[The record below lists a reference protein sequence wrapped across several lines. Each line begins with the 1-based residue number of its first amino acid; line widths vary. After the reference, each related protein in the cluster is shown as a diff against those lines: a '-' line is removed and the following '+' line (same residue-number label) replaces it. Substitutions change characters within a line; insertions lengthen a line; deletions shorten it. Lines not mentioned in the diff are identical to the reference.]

1 MTSHYGFLLDVDGP
15 IASPVTRTVR
25 PEISRILRELAA
37 AGCPVVFNT
46 GRSDAFVSQTV
57 LPGILQEALP
67 AEHMLHAICEKGA
80 TWFSITESRDAEL
93 HIDEDMDL
101 PQAFKD
107 DVQALVEEFSHLMF
121 FDETKRAMVSVE
133 QRTDVRNELYQRGQA
148 GFDHKAAALIQK
160 HGLGHRV
167 RIDPTIISTDI
178 EDNRLGKALGAD
190 RALELIRA
198 QGADPAAFE
207 WFTVGDSRTDYAM
220 ADRLHELG
228 FAVTHVD
235 VRPSD
240 GIPEGK
246 PYTIKTMPGVIHDD
260 AGLAFLEEISASLS
274 R

>member
-1 MTSHYGFLLDVDGP
+1 MAETKKSDKSGNNSGGKSGNGSGGGKEDPGPSVKDPDVYEALRDDGASKEKAAR
-15 IASPVTRTVR
+15 IAN
-25 PEISRILRELAA
+25 AA
-37 AGCPVVFNT
+37 ANSS
-46 GRSDAFVSQTV
+46 RSKV
-57 LPGILQEALP
+57 GK
-67 AEHMLHAICEKGA
+67 KGGKSGSYGDW
-80 TWFSITESRDAEL
+80 TRD
-93 HIDEDMDL
+93 
-101 PQAFKD
+101 
-107 DVQALVEEFSHLMF
+107 
-121 FDETKRAMVSVE
+121 
-133 QRTDVRNELYQRGQA
+133 ELYQRAQA
-148 GFDHKAAALIQK
+148 GFDHKAAALIQE

-198 QGADPAAFE
+198 QGADPASFE

-228 FAVTHVD
+228 LTVSHVD